1 MWLCGRRRGRC
12 ALPGDGELVD
22 GGVVWRGE
30 RDGEA
35 GEGEE
40 EIMRFVRLFVCL

>member
-22 GGVVWRGE
+22 GGLF
-30 RDGEA
+30 
-35 GEGEE
+35 GEGKEME
-40 EIMRFVRLFVCL
+40 RLGRVRRR